1 MIRINTELCIGC
13 GKCAG
18 NCSARNILIC
28 SGKAQVQGECFNC
41 GQCVAICPQNAVS
54 IPEYDM
60 EDIAEYKKDSFC
72 VEPDILLNMI
82 KFRRS
87 IRNFKDKKLTSD
99 DIRMLIQAGR
109 YTATASNRQ
118 DCRFIV
124 VQDRLQEFK
133 QLVWDGIGEQLST
146 ENSPLEEFRG
156 IYLRKKKDP
165 ADDKLFFNAQAVL
178 IVASNITEDAA
189 LAAQNIEL
197 TAHAMGLG
205 ILYDGWL
212 NNVLSNLP
220 DISKWLH
227 AENKRFGVTML
238 AGYPAVRFVRT
249 APRRKA
255 DSVIL

>member
-1 MIRINTELCIGC
+1 MVQINTELCIGC
-13 GKCAG
+13 GKCAD

-28 SGKAQVQGECFNC
+28 SGKAQVQGECFRC

-60 EDIAEYKKDSFC
+60 DDVTEYEKASFC
-72 VEPDILLNMI
+72 TAPDTLLNMI

-87 IRNFKDKKLTSD
+87 IRNYESRKLASD
-99 DIRMLIQAGR
+99 EIQMLIQAGR

-124 VQDRLQEFK
+124 VQDRLQELK
-133 QLVWDGIGEQLST
+133 QLVWDGIGEQLET

-156 IYLRKKKDP
+156 IYLRKKKNP
-165 ADDKLFFNAQAVL
+165 ADDKLFFNAPAVL

-205 ILYDGWL
+205 ILYNGWL
-212 NNVLSNLP
+212 NNVLTNLP
-220 DISKWLH
+220 GISKWLH
-227 AENKRFGVTML
+227 AEDKRFGVTML
-238 AGYPAVRFVRT
+238 AGCPAVHFVRT